1 MTRCRRTALA
11 AVLLLPLLSGC
22 GDTGPSFATA
32 PRCSATERLGL
43 IAQSVPSATYVPCI
57 TALPAGWQSRDLD
70 VQDGSTTFELVSDR
84 AQGHPVHIAMRRSC
98 DLSSGAPIPPR
109 TVGGRTYL
117 ALRSIDPRFVGT
129 MYDAFPGGCV
139 TYEFDFQRGPHI
151 ALMAELQSSV
161 GFVSR
166 TDLAHS
172 IHKQLGVE
180 LP

>member
-1 MTRCRRTALA
+1 MTLHLRAALA
-11 AVLLLPLLSGC
+11 AMLVLPLLSGC
-22 GDTGPSFATA
+22 GRSAPSFATA
-32 PRCSATERLGL
+32 PRCSAAERLGL
-43 IAQSVPSATYVPCI
+43 IAQSVPSATYIPCV
-57 TALPAGWQSRDLD
+57 TQLATGWKSRDLV
-70 VQDGSTTFELVSDR
+70 VQDGSTTFELLSDR
-84 AQGHPVHIAMRRSC
+84 AEGYPVQVALRRSC

-139 TYEFDFQRGPHI
+139 TYRFDFERGPHI

-166 TDLAHS
+166 TDLAHE
-172 IHKQLGVE
+172 IRQQLGVE